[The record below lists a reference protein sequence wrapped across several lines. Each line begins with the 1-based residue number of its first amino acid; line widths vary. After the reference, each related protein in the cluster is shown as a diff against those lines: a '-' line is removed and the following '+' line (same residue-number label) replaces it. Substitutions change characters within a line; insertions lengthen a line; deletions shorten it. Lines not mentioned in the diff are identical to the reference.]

1 MKTLAFR
8 LIQFLGLVALY
19 LIIGLATTVIVG
31 GWWLGL

>member
-8 LIQFLGLVALY
+8 LVQFLGLVALY
-19 LIIGLATTVIVG
+19 AIIALATTVIVG